1 MIAACY
7 NVGIKGQKGSRGEKG
22 DRGLPGT
29 CTQQM
34 VDRMNLTSDL
44 RIRSRGDRRS
54 DRSNGRGEEEEG
66 VKNMLTTLFET
77 CVDDVLSGDEE
88 ESSISAFGNRS
99 EQSGNYL
106 VTKLTH
112 SFIIIINTFHSFYC

>member
-1 MIAACY
+1 
-7 NVGIKGQKGSRGEKG
+7 
-22 DRGLPGT
+22 
-29 CTQQM
+29 M

-54 DRSNGRGEEEEG
+54 DRSDGRGEEEEEEG

-88 ESSISAFGNRS
+88 ELSAFGNRS
-99 EQSGNYL
+99 EQSSNYL

-112 SFIIIINTFHSFYC
+112 LFIIIINTFHSFYC